1 MRCQQSVSDIPEV
14 DSSSGDSSLWI
25 GTYSAKS
32 LIGSWTGWFLISLL
46 AVWAVWSVD
55 ELRAARVVSYFV
67 AIYVAGGIL
76 LLILITV
83 HQKLSRSYELTH
95 HVLKCR
101 SGVLTKKLDAIE
113 LADVEEVSYRQGPLQ
128 TWFNVGALRFK
139 TNAGNREI
147 CWPGVADVSQV
158 VNLIDQTRRREQER
172 LGIRNAV
179 S

>member
-1 MRCQQSVSDIPEV
+1 MRWQQSVSDVPEV
-14 DSSSGDSSLWI
+14 DSSTGDSSLWI

-55 ELRAARVVSYFV
+55 ELRATRVVSYFV

-76 LLILITV
+76 LLVLISV
-83 HQKLSRSYELTH
+83 YQKLSRSYELTH
-95 HVLKCR
+95 HALKCR
-101 SGVLTKKLDAIE
+101 TGVLMKKLDAIE

-128 TWFNVGALRFK
+128 TWLNVGTLRFK
-139 TNAGNREI
+139 TREGNREI
-147 CWPGVADVSQV
+147 CWPGVSDVLQV
-158 VNLIDQTRRREQER
+158 ANLIDQARRSEQKR